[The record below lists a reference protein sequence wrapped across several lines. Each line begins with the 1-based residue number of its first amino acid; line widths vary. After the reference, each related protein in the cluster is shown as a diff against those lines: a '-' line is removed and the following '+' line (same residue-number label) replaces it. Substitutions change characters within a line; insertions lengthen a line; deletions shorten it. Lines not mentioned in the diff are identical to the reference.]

1 MSVAITRSHDR
12 IMDARPVRIGR
23 HSARCGH
30 STRRSTLR
38 LAVVRIVIDE
48 LTGK

>member
-1 MSVAITRSHDR
+1 VVEMSQWTTVASASGSTR
-12 IMDARPVRIGR
+12 P
-23 HSARCGH
+23 RCGH

>member
-1 MSVAITRSHDR
+1 MTSILTLS
-12 IMDARPVRIGR
+12 PVDDGTVRQR
-23 HSARCGH
+23 LYPARCGH